1 MTAPINAKVE
11 CFCQHSSACRIAR
24 FLIVALA
31 WGATPVLGQTPPTT
45 APNLTE
51 GTKIYAQR
59 CAGCHGADAHGTDKA
74 PGLAGNQRLRDGSV
88 QDLQDLIRKGVP
100 GSGMPPFDLPPQELD
115 SLVVLVRSLNAP
127 SAESTVGGDA
137 TAGESF
143 FFGKGQC
150 ASCHMISGAGAAIG
164 PDLSNVVREM
174 TVDEIQAKLVNP
186 NSRIAPGYELAT
198 AQLRNGNT
206 VRGFARNRSNFD
218 ILLQDLTGQFHL
230 IQQGEISAITEEKQS
245 IMPSVKAS
253 PEELR
258 DLVAYLDMRTGV
270 GARVSKSQPSKV
282 AGIDFA
288 RISNPKPG
296 DWLTYNGNLSGNRYS
311 ELTQINTTNVQQLTL
326 KWIFSVPLWKNSFP
340 NTNYFVENMRYF
352 GLETTPIVADGIM
365 YVTGPNATFAL
376 DPFTGREIWE
386 YSRPRSHELVGDAA
400 LGTNRGVAVLHDK
413 VFMVTD
419 NAHLIALNRTTGHV
433 MWEVVMPD
441 EPQHYGSTVAPLI
454 VKDLVIAGVSG
465 ADWGIRGFVA
475 AYKASTGER
484 VWRFWTIPSKGEPAL
499 ETWGSIEP
507 TFGGGSTWLTGSYDP
522 ETDTLYWST
531 GNPFSASDDLDRSGD
546 NLYTNCILAL
556 NPDTGKLKW
565 HYQVTPHDVHDWDAN
580 APLVLVDTKYQG
592 GYRKLLLHADKNGFF
607 YVLDR
612 TDGRVLTAR
621 NFVRTTWASG
631 IGPDGRPQRAK
642 EEGFVCPEV
651 GTNWNATAF
660 SPVTRLY
667 YVVALEKCEAK
678 LTSSGAK
685 KSKTDQEPGKKYL
698 RAFDIETG
706 KIVWEDPQVGP
717 VDGKRNSGVLATA
730 GGILFYGDPSGDVI
744 ALDERDGKV
753 LWHFPTN
760 GINKA
765 SPMTHMAGGKQF
777 VALAVG
783 PNILCFGLP

>member
-1 MTAPINAKVE
+1 
-11 CFCQHSSACRIAR
+11 
-24 FLIVALA
+24 LIVALA
-31 WGATPVLGQTPPTT
+31 LGATPVLGQTPPTT

-88 QDLQDLIRKGVP
+88 QDLRDLIRKGVP
-100 GSGMPPFDLPPQELD
+100 GSGMPAFDLPPQELN

-143 FFGKGQC
+143 FFGNGQC
-150 ASCHMISGAGAAIG
+150 ASCHMISGAAAAIG
-164 PDLSNVVREM
+164 PDLSNVGREM

-206 VRGFARNRSNFD
+206 IRGFVRNRSNFD
-218 ILLQDLTGQFHL
+218 IRLQDLTGQFHL

-270 GARVSKSQPSKV
+270 GARVSKSQPSKM

-311 ELTQINTTNVQQLTL
+311 ELTQINTTNVRQLTL

-376 DPFTGREIWE
+376 DPFAGREIWE
-386 YSRPRSHELVGDAA
+386 YSRPRSRELVGDAA
-400 LGTNRGVAVLHDK
+400 LGTNRGVAVLDDK

-499 ETWGSIEP
+499 ETWGSKEP

-531 GNPFSASDDLDRSGD
+531 GNPFSDSDDRDRSGD

-580 APLVLVDTKYQG
+580 APLVLVDTKYHG
-592 GYRKLLLHADKNGFF
+592 GYRRLLLHADKNGFF

-621 NFVRTTWASG
+621 NVVRTTWASG

-706 KIVWEDPQVGP
+706 KIVWEAPQIGP

-730 GGILFYGDPSGDVI
+730 GGILFYGDPSGDVN
-744 ALDERDGKV
+744 ALDERDGKA

-765 SPMTHMAGGKQF
+765 SPMTYVAGGKQF